1 MVEKFMQNRGSITIN
16 VIHPMAELRRGK
28 AGDSKAWRGRIM
40 SVAESHLS
48 EGFGYATTGVIS
60 ERLDTYAK
68 GDSIAQVAVVV
79 LSSYCCSG

>member
-1 MVEKFMQNRGSITIN
+1 
-16 VIHPMAELRRGK
+16 
-28 AGDSKAWRGRIM
+28 M